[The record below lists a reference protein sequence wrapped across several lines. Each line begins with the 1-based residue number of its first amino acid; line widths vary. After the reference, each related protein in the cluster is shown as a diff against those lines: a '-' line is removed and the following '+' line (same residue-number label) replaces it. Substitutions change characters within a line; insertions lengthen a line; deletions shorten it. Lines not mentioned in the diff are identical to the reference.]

1 MAEIKKSKNKAWQ
14 EGVGRGTLTKS
25 SKDGGCGKE
34 AESAE
39 KTWKKLKLVLDI
51 ADITQYNKTV
61 PQAGRV
67 PCKLNNER
75 NEKHQTGALKSATKT
90 WESGVQSIT
99 RGTKYKKFLKL
110 WQIAL

>member
-1 MAEIKKSKNKAWQ
+1 M
-14 EGVGRGTLTKS
+14 GRDTLTKS
-25 SKDGGCGKE
+25 SKGGGCGKE

-39 KTWKKLKLVLDI
+39 KTWKKLKLVLDM

-75 NEKHQTGALKSATKT
+75 NEKHQTGAQKCATEAWGGRVK
-90 WESGVQSIT
+90 SIT
-99 RGTKYKKFLKL
+99 CRTKDKKFLKL
-110 WQIAL
+110 

>member
-1 MAEIKKSKNKAWQ
+1 M
-14 EGVGRGTLTKS
+14 GRGTLTKS
-25 SKDGGCGKE
+25 SKGGGCGKE

-39 KTWKKLKLVLDI
+39 KTWKKLKLVLDM

-75 NEKHQTGALKSATKT
+75 NEKHQTGALKSATKLGKAGLSQLPA
-90 WESGVQSIT
+90 ELSI
-99 RGTKYKKFLKL
+99 KSF
-110 WQIAL
+110 

>member
-14 EGVGRGTLTKS
+14 EGVGRDTLTKS
-25 SKDGGCGKE
+25 SKGGGCGKE

-39 KTWKKLKLVLDI
+39 KTWKKLKLVLDM

-67 PCKLNNER
+67 PCKLNNE
-75 NEKHQTGALKSATKT
+75 ETKS
-90 WESGVQSIT
+90 T
-99 RGTKYKKFLKL
+99 RREHWKVRLKL
-110 WQIAL
+110 GKAGLSQLPAELSIKSFWSYDK

>member
-14 EGVGRGTLTKS
+14 EGVGRDTLTKS
-25 SKDGGCGKE
+25 SKGGGCGKE

-39 KTWKKLKLVLDI
+39 KTWKKLKLVLDM

-75 NEKHQTGALKSATKT
+75 NEKHQTGALKSATKLG
-90 WESGVQSIT
+90 EAGFSQLPAELSI
-99 RGTKYKKFLKL
+99 KSFWSYDK
-110 WQIAL
+110 